1 MFRLDEREI
10 DNAPLSNHH
19 ALPRYDESAH
29 DDTDMVPLARDMPS
43 RDRRGAYRPSRSRSR
58 ERDRLRGRGYD
69 RPARDRDRD
78 RAARPAYRYAAPR
91 ELEPGEEPRVKSF
104 ENL

>member
-1 MFRLDEREI
+1 MLVRGVLYESGSDRLKVACVRVCPCSRRGDR
-10 DNAPLSNHH
+10 ASG
-19 ALPRYDESAH
+19 YD
-29 DDTDMVPLARDMPS
+29 RCRS

-91 ELEPGEEPRVKSF
+91 ELEPGEEPCN
-104 ENL
+104 EYTI